1 MTNGFSFNLCG
12 VLARKIEARLKFY
25 SLKRCMHCGSDELTV
40 DYDAENYVSYFVA
53 TANIKIII
61 SLNKNFGEV

>member
-12 VLARKIEARLKFY
+12 VLGEKFEARLKFY

-40 DYDAENYVSYFVA
+40 DYDAENYVSLFCRNCKHQDHYF
-53 TANIKIII
+53 TQ
-61 SLNKNFGEV
+61 